1 MEANPKGIVSLP
13 ALSHVGM
20 VVRDMDAVMEF
31 YSATFGIGPWKTGQR
46 EYTAITVRGKQYPA
60 RTRAAWASLGPV
72 TLELFELQEGTTLHA
87 EFLDKGRE
95 GLHHL
100 GFRVSPQEKENIV
113 AALADA
119 GVGVAQRYDAAG
131 MSHVFMDT
139 EQPGGVF
146 FEFNER
152 PLNDI

>member
-1 MEANPKGIVSLP
+1 M
-13 ALSHVGM
+13 
-20 VVRDMDAVMEF
+20 
-31 YSATFGIGPWKTGQR
+31 
-46 EYTAITVRGKQYPA
+46 RGEPYPA

-72 TLELFELQEGTTLHA
+72 TLELFELREGTTLHA

-100 GFRVSPQEKENIV
+100 GFRVSPEEKDRIV
-113 AALADA
+113 AALGVA
-119 GVGVAQRYDAAG
+119 GIGVAQRYDAEG

-139 EQPGGVF
+139 EVPGGVF

-152 PLNDI
+152 RLDEI